1 MEFRAFCNLLVGSIF
16 KIPKS
21 HKMKEHFL
29 HYLWRMKRLDLS
41 NLLSTEGEPISILN
55 TGEHNQHA
63 GPDFLNARIRIGDT
77 LWAGHV
83 EIHVK
88 SSEWI
93 RHKHHLDRA
102 YDNVILH
109 VVLEN
114 DEPVKGQNGNLIPCL
129 ELRKRIPKQIHSRYQ
144 KLLHN
149 EHWIPCQHQFSSV
162 GEIIRNL
169 WLDRMLVERLEQKTA
184 AITHI
189 LERNKNDWE
198 VTLYYFLARS
208 FGTKVN
214 AEPFELLARQTPY
227 SIIAKH
233 KNNLMQVEALL
244 FGQAGFLN
252 EDFEEVY
259 PNKLKKEYL
268 FLQKK
273 YNLIPLKKESWRFLR
288 MRPANFPSIRI
299 AQFAVLLFQSEH
311 FFSKLLSVENI
322 QQIENMFALKL
333 SPYWSIHYLFDK
345 KTSKRT
351 KNLGKTSIH
360 LFIINTVA
368 PFLFLYGK
376 HKDDSSFKEK
386 ALQLLEE
393 LPPEKNKIITA
404 WKHLGVEVDSAY
416 QTQALLQLKNE
427 YCQKQKCLTCAIG
440 NRILTEKRA

>member
-1 MEFRAFCNLLVGSIF
+1 
-16 KIPKS
+16 
-21 HKMKEHFL
+21 MKEHFL
-29 HYLWRMKRLDLS
+29 HYLWRMKRF
-41 NLLSTEGEPISILN
+41 NLNHLMTKEGEPIIIQN
-55 TGEHNQHA
+55 VGEHNQHA
-63 GPDFLNARIRIGDT
+63 GPDFLNARIRIGNT

-83 EIHVK
+83 EIHIK
-88 SSEWI
+88 SSEWK
-93 RHKHHLDRA
+93 KHNHQTDKA

-109 VVLEN
+109 VVLED
-114 DEPVKGQNGNLIPCL
+114 DEPVYRQNGERIPTI
-129 ELRKRIPKQIHSRYQ
+129 ELRKRVPVQLLSRYQ
-144 KLLHN
+144 KLIHN
-149 EHWIPCQHQFSSV
+149 EHWIPCQHQFNSV

-169 WLDRMLVERLEQKTA
+169 WLDRMLVERLEQKTS

-189 LERNKNDWE
+189 LDRNKNDWE

-227 SIIAKH
+227 NIIAKH
-233 KNNLMQVEALL
+233 KSNLMQVEALL

-252 EDFEEVY
+252 EPFEEDY
-259 PNKLKKEYL
+259 PNKLRKEYQ

-311 FFSKLLSVENI
+311 FFSKLLAVENI
-322 QQIENMFALKL
+322 QQIENMFSLRL
-333 SPYWSIHYLFDK
+333 SPYWTNHYLFDK
-345 KTSKRT
+345 ISSVRT
-351 KNLGKTSIH
+351 KTLGKSSIH

-376 HKDDSSFKEK
+376 HKDEPRYKEK
-386 ALQLLEE
+386 ALELLEE
-393 LPPEKNKIITA
+393 LPAENNNIITE
-404 WKHLGVEVDSAY
+404 WKNLGIETSSAY

-427 YCQKQKCLTCAIG
+427 YCNKQRCLTCAIG
-440 NRILTEKRA
+440 NKILTIKKAS

>member
-1 MEFRAFCNLLVGSIF
+1 
-16 KIPKS
+16 
-21 HKMKEHFL
+21 MKEHFL
-29 HYLWRMKRLDLS
+29 HYLWRMKRFDLN
-41 NLLSTEGEPISILN
+41 NLLTTEGEPISIQN

-63 GPDFLNARIRIGDT
+63 GPDFLNARIRVGNT

-93 RHKHHLDRA
+93 KHKHQFDKA

-109 VVLEN
+109 VVFED
-114 DEPVKGQNGNLIPCL
+114 DEPVKGQNGNIIPCL
-129 ELRKRIPKQIHSRYQ
+129 ELRKRIPIQIHSRYQ
-144 KLLHN
+144 KMLHN

-162 GEIIRNL
+162 GEIIKNL
-169 WLDRMLVERLEQKTA
+169 WLDRMLVERLEQKTT

-189 LERNKNDWE
+189 LDRNNNDWE
-198 VTLYYFLARS
+198 TTLYYFLARS

-233 KNNLMQVEALL
+233 KNNLLQVEALL
-244 FGQAGFLN
+244 FGQAGFLA
-252 EDFEEVY
+252 EDFEESY
-259 PNKLKKEYL
+259 PQKLKTEYA

-273 YNLIPLKKESWRFLR
+273 YNLVPLKKESWRFLR

-299 AQFAVLLFQSEH
+299 AQFAVLLFQTEY
-311 FFSKLLSVENI
+311 FFSKLLAVDNI
-322 QQIENMFALKL
+322 KQIENMFALKL
-333 SPYWSIHYLFDK
+333 SPYWSNHYLFGK
-345 KTSKRT
+345 VATKRT
-351 KNLGKTSIH
+351 KNLGKSSIH

-376 HKDDSSFKEK
+376 HKNEPVYKEK
-386 ALQLLEE
+386 ALRLLEE
-393 LPPEKNKIITA
+393 LPAEKNNVITS
-404 WKHLGVEVDSAY
+404 WKALGVQAESAY

-427 YCQKQKCLTCAIG
+427 YCQKQRCLTCAIG
-440 NRILTEKRA
+440 NRILTEKKAS